1 MKKKVA
7 RNTCV
12 LCVLTPSKQAA
23 SLMPLRERIMHLCT
37 SLEPPSILYF
47 GYGIR
52 AGRRHPTEQRHVRV
66 WKSGRRLF
74 GKSETEEFF
83 QQNSFQAD

>member
-37 SLEPPSILYF
+37 LLEPPSILYF
-47 GYGIR
+47 GYR
-52 AGRRHPTEQRHVRV
+52 AGETTSNEQRHVRV

-83 QQNSFQAD
+83 QQNSFQR